1 MKKINWN
8 FLIFSCIVCL
18 LPICMG
24 LYFYEELP
32 EKMAIHFNIENQADN
47 YASKNL
53 TLFGLPLLM
62 AAIQAFICI
71 RSDINRNENENP
83 PKIIKITKWIVPL
96 LSIIVYTLTILVG
109 LEKTVDVGKII
120 LIISGT
126 IFIAIGNY
134 MPKMNYKDAIGFVK
148 PIPDNEKTFKEMMR
162 IMGYTFVIGG
172 IAIIVSSFISN
183 KVAFITILG
192 LCVLLSAENLYFPF
206 KKN

>member
-71 RSDINRNENENP
+71 RSDINRKENENL

-134 MPKMNYKDAIGFVK
+134 MPKMSYEDAKGNIN
-148 PIPDNEKTFKEMMR
+148 PLPANEKDFKKMMR
-162 IMGYTFVIGG
+162 VLGYTSVIGG
-172 IAIIVSSFISN
+172 IAIIATIFVSN

-192 LCVLLSAENLYFPF
+192 LCVLISCESLYFSF